1 MCVNT
6 PARKTCCFPGS
17 SKTIWPLPFL
27 PIPGS
32 QRLDESGLPNPPCL
46 DGSQFVYLFICYL
59 ILCVYCYCLAYIR
72 HFWMWVVE
80 ILSVVSNQK
89 TVVSDLLVCVF
100 QGEVNFFQSRKH
112 VLEHLTDMFF
122 FSPGQKCQI

>member
-1 MCVNT
+1 MRVDFRIRRVLLEASLFTCLCV
-6 PARKTCCFPGS
+6 
-17 SKTIWPLPFL
+17 L
-27 PIPGS
+27 
-32 QRLDESGLPNPPCL
+32 
-46 DGSQFVYLFICYL
+46 V
-59 ILCVYCYCLAYIR
+59 LCVYCYCLAYIR

-122 FSPGQKCQI
+122 FPLVKDVKFETLLLKPDPH